1 MKKTF
6 IALSMFSMMLLA
18 ASCGGNKTEATDSD
32 SVVLEGIIL
41 EDTAVGEDTTAAVVE
56 EVVETVEE
64 PATRAAAPK
73 KDNKTKKD
81 NTTKK
86 DNSTTNNT
94 TTNPEAKPVNDK
106 VNKAVDAAVKQTKE
120 VVETG
125 VSDAAEKAKAWKDK
139 KKNKE

>member
-18 ASCGGNKTEATDSD
+18 ASCGGNRTEAADSD
-32 SVVLEGIIL
+32 TVAIEEIML
-41 EDTAVGEDTTAAVVE
+41 EDTTVGEDTTVAVIE
-56 EVVETVEE
+56 EVVEPVEE
-64 PATRAAAPK
+64 TATRATTPK
-73 KDNKTKKD
+73 KDNKNKKD

-94 TTNPEAKPVNDK
+94 TTNPEAKPINDK
-106 VNKAVDAAVKQTKE
+106 VNKALDAAVKQTKE

-125 VSDAAEKAKAWKDK
+125 VSDASEKAKAWKDK